1 MKADSISVFDAEYA
15 IFAVLLRMH
24 PEGVSNDTFKAMM
37 PPLLDDGREVF
48 YDPPRSFPHHPA
60 MNWRIVLLR
69 EEFIVM
75 ERGYGPSGRL
85 NMNFYFLTLSGLQ
98 MCRHQFEVRFHPR
111 RNRAIPLP
119 SVILPWGRDVSTLID
134 IYENSPDDSAVIDFF
149 LFMCSLV
156 IFDQCAL

>member
-48 YDPPRSFPHHPA
+48 YDPRRSFPHHPA
-60 MNWRIVLLR
+60 MSSRIVLLR

-85 NMNFYFLTLSGLQ
+85 KMNFFYLTLSGLQ
-98 MCRHQFEVRFHPR
+98 VCRHLFEVRRHH
-111 RNRAIPLP
+111 
-119 SVILPWGRDVSTLID
+119 
-134 IYENSPDDSAVIDFF
+134 
-149 LFMCSLV
+149 
-156 IFDQCAL
+156 